1 MTVIHLS
8 IPDDL
13 GLILNK
19 TTKDVNSF
27 VTNAIRHELDRAI
40 TATDADIEL
49 ASISDNSSDY
59 LSIDELKYYLSLPSN
74 V

>member
-40 TATDADIEL
+40 TVTDADIEL